1 MLLLVFQSRLEAE
14 CIPAI
19 GILCVILC
27 FNVFTPQQILWVQNV
42 CVYRA
47 ELAPECASAYYRY
60 GSVLLYQAQESA
72 DVFGAPLPEEND
84 DKENE
89 EEETFGKDNDN
100 DKDENAMDKGKG
112 PKLFDG
118 SEGRVGNF
126 VCPPADD
133 QGGQELEGGDLQL
146 AWENLEIARTIWS
159 KDAAANAK
167 ELSDVSMLLGDVS
180 MENEDFEVALN
191 EFDAAL
197 EHLGNVKDILPSDRR
212 WAEVHFKRCY
222 ALQYMNR
229 NAEALV
235 AVKSAMEVLQLR
247 KSSLDSEKDE
257 KEAADVDAVLEDL
270 KEKVEELELAVK
282 EEQSMKD
289 TMKSMLE
296 QMKSGANQQQHERI
310 PEHPNNR
317 ANAPKAASTTPVKDL
332 GVVGRGTKR
341 ITLAPVATGEA
352 ENDRLE
358 KKPRSLEDAM
368 SAPSGF
374 VQPAEDMS
382 SGRLPDFLKTF
393 TSEKETKAENTGAD
407 KLEA

>member
-1 MLLLVFQSRLEAE
+1 MTFLLL
-14 CIPAI
+14 
-19 GILCVILC
+19 
-27 FNVFTPQQILWVQNV
+27 FNN
-42 CVYRA
+42 CA

-89 EEETFGKDNDN
+89 EEETCNDKDN

-112 PKLFDG
+112 PKVFDG
-118 SEGRVGNF
+118 SEDRVGSL
-126 VCPPADD
+126 VDPPADD

-159 KDAAANAK
+159 KDAVAQAK
-167 ELSDVSMLLGDVS
+167 ELSDVNMLLGDVS

-191 EFDAAL
+191 EFNAAL

-229 NAEALV
+229 NAEALD
-235 AVKSAMEVLQLR
+235 AVKSAMKVLQLR
-247 KSSLDSEKDE
+247 KSFLDSSEKDE
-257 KEAADVDAVLEDL
+257 REAADVDAVLEDL

-289 TMKSMLE
+289 TMKTMLE
-296 QMKSGANQQQHERI
+296 QMKSGALNQQQHSQHEI
-310 PEHPNNR
+310 NSNKE
-317 ANAPKAASTTPVKDL
+317 ASTTPVKDL

-341 ITLAPVATGEA
+341 ITLTAHVATGEV

-368 SAPSGF
+368 SIPSNM
-374 VQPAEDMS
+374 VQPQSTMDMS
-382 SGRLPDFLKTF
+382 SAQMPAFLKAF
-393 TSEKETKAENTGAD
+393 TSEKETKVDDIEAD
-407 KLEA
+407 KP